1 MLDLNNIHLRYDAT
15 EVLKGV
21 SLHVEQGEIICLL
34 GQSGSGKTSLL
45 RVIAGLEQESQG
57 SIVLADE
64 RINGLKP
71 QQRRVGLM
79 FQDYAL
85 FPHMTVAQNV
95 AFGLQSE
102 TKNKQTVQ
110 QRVDELLHLVRLDGY
125 QDRAIDQ
132 LSGGEQQRVALARS
146 LAPRP
151 RLLMLDEPLGSLD
164 AGLRETLV
172 RELHHIIKSAN
183 LTAIYVTHDQQEAFV
198 IADRI
203 AIMHRG
209 TIAQIDTPQNIY
221 YRPKSRFVVEF
232 LGLQNIVTANCR
244 PVRHLLDGQ
253 PNSDAYLVHPKGIF
267 LASEGISAEVV
278 EITFSGDRTQLLV
291 DVPQCG
297 TWRFFVY
304 DPAIILEVGQHVF
317 LNVDPQFIVPLES

>member
-1 MLDLNNIHLRYDAT
+1 MLDLKNIHLRYDAT

-21 SLHVEQGEIICLL
+21 SLHIKQGEIICLL

-57 SIVLADE
+57 SITLAGE
-64 RINGLKP
+64 PLNGLKP
-71 QQRRVGLM
+71 QQRQVGLM

-102 TKNKQTVQ
+102 TKNKQTVN

-203 AIMHRG
+203 AIMYQG

-232 LGLQNIVTANCR
+232 LGLQNIVTADCR
-244 PVRHLLDGQ
+244 LVMQLLDGQ
-253 PNSDAYLVHPKGIF
+253 PNSDSYLVHPKGIF
-267 LASEGISAEVV
+267 LADEGISANVV

-297 TWRFFVY
+297 TWRFSVY
-304 DPAIILEVGQHVF
+304 DPAIHLEVGQQVF

>member
-1 MLDLNNIHLRYDAT
+1 MLDLKNIHLRYDAT

-21 SLHVEQGEIICLL
+21 SLHIEQGEIICLL
-34 GQSGSGKTSLL
+34 GQSGSGKTSFL

-57 SIVLADE
+57 SITLAGE
-64 RINGLKP
+64 SLNGMKP
-71 QQRRVGLM
+71 QQRQVGLM

-95 AFGLQSE
+95 AFGLQSD
-102 TKNKQTVQ
+102 TKNKRDIQL
-110 QRVDELLHLVRLDGY
+110 RVDELLQLVRLDGY
-125 QDRAIDQ
+125 QGRAIDQ

-172 RELHHIIKSAN
+172 RELHQIIKSAH

-203 AIMHRG
+203 AIMHQG
-209 TIAQIDTPQNIY
+209 IIAQIDTPQNIY

-232 LGLQNIVTANCR
+232 LGLQNIVTAECG
-244 PVRHLLDGQ
+244 PVMQLLDSAPQ
-253 PNSDAYLVHPKGIF
+253 NEVFLVHPKGIF
-267 LASEGISAEVV
+267 LSDAGISAKVAEV
-278 EITFSGDRTQLLV
+278 TFSGDRTHLMV
-291 DVPQCG
+291 EVPQCG

-304 DPAIILEVGQHVF
+304 DPAIRLEVGQQVS
-317 LNVDPQFIVPLES
+317 LRIDPQFIVPLES